1 MLRSINVLSSKEK
14 EYSIG
19 VNFENQ
25 CENLAFSEQ
34 KLVSINSFYSE
45 KKKKKF
51 WFASMI
57 YQIYELNDW
66 A

>member
-19 VNFENQ
+19 VNIENQ

-34 KLVSINSFYSE
+34 KRVSINSFFSE
-45 KKKKKF
+45 KKKKKVL
-51 WFASMI
+51 ACKHDISDI
-57 YQIYELNDW
+57 RIK
-66 A
+66 

>member
-19 VNFENQ
+19 VNIENQ

-34 KLVSINSFYSE
+34 KLVSINSFFSE
-45 KKKKKF
+45 KKKKVLVCKHDI
-51 WFASMI
+51 SDI
-57 YQIYELNDW
+57 RIK
-66 A
+66 

>member
-1 MLRSINVLSSKEK
+1 M
-14 EYSIG
+14 
-19 VNFENQ
+19 NFENQ

-34 KLVSINSFYSE
+34 KLVSINSFNSE

-57 YQIYELNDW
+57 YQINELNDL

>member
-19 VNFENQ
+19 VNIENQ

-34 KLVSINSFYSE
+34 KLVSINSFFSE
-45 KKKKKF
+45 KKKKKVLVCKHDI
-51 WFASMI
+51 SDI
-57 YQIYELNDW
+57 RIK
-66 A
+66 